1 MAVDIFGQVTAVW
14 PATEAI
20 LIADADATDSAGV
33 DYAAQKEMAIA
44 RAKRAL
50 YGGATIPSNE
60 TEIPEVAAYWI
71 ADQAVVYLIPLAKDY
86 YQLKRR
92 VSDAKE
98 NATITY
104 YNLITNL
111 NKLKSELEA
120 ALAAGKQAALDAI
133 SSADVEDDV
142 PAVSV
147 TGLAVDPLARAMG
160 RGPW

>member
-1 MAVDIFGQVTAVW
+1 MAVDISAQVTSVW
-14 PATEAI
+14 PATETI
-20 LIADADATDSAGV
+20 LLADAADAAPAGV
-33 DYAAQKEMAIA
+33 DYATQKDLAMA

-50 YGGATIPSNE
+50 YGGATVPSE
-60 TEIPEVAAYWI
+60 TDIPEVAAYWI

-133 SSADVEDDV
+133 SSAEVEDDV

-147 TGLAVDPLARAMG
+147 AGLAVDPLARAMG

>member
-1 MAVDIFGQVTAVW
+1 MAVDIFAQVTAVW
-14 PATEAI
+14 PATETI
-20 LIADADATDSAGV
+20 LIADSDASDSASV
-33 DYAAQKEMAIA
+33 DYVTQKDMAIA

-50 YGGATIPSNE
+50 YGGATIPTNE
-60 TEIPEVAAYWI
+60 TDIPEVAAYWI

-92 VSDAKE
+92 VSDSKE
-98 NATITY
+98 NTTITY

-111 NKLKSELEA
+111 DKLRTELEA
-120 ALAAGKQAALDAI
+120 ELAAGKSAALDAI
-133 SSADVEDDV
+133 SSSEVDDDV

-147 TGLAVDPLARAMG
+147 AGLMIDPLARAMG